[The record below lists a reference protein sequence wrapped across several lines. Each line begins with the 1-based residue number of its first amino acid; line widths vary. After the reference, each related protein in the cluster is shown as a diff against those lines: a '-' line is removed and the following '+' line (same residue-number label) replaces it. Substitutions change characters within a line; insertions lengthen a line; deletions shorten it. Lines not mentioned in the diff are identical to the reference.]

1 MKFIWNLI
9 GLFGLLVLAL
19 IVAAVIQLGPS
30 INNLAG
36 FDEKAL
42 STYTEIGKALLETG
56 SGPEATVWK
65 IPVAEGLTPQEVEE
79 TMRFVA
85 NEHNIKNV
93 GELPLSEELKARG
106 IQSDTVYVMS
116 FCNPETARKM
126 LDFSPAMGGFLPC
139 RITIVGK
146 TDPETGKEKLTLYSM
161 NMDMMVKMGKKL
173 PPDLKKAAMQVR
185 DTIWEMLEKGAAG
198 DF

>member
-1 MKFIWNLI
+1 MKLI
-9 GLFGLLVLAL
+9 TLAKTAL
-19 IVAAVIQLGPS
+19 ISGAIATLSGCGTINAAQ
-30 INNLAG
+30 NLEEGAWDTFNEVWDRWVDSEG
-36 FDEKAL
+36 DIAYATMWEK
-42 STYTEIGKALLETG
+42 
-56 SGPEATVWK
+56 
-65 IPVAEGLTPQEVEE
+65 EVEE
-79 TMRFVA
+79 GVTLEDVIDA
-85 NEHNIKNV
+85 INSVGTNNNIKNV

>member
-30 INNLAG
+30 INNLAE

-42 STYTEIGKALLETG
+42 STYAEIGKSLLETG

-93 GELPLSEELKARG
+93 GELPLYKEVEA
-106 IQSDTVYVMS
+106 MS
-116 FCNPETARKM
+116 GTPFRLSTCSATP
-126 LDFSPAMGGFLPC
+126 
-139 RITIVGK
+139 
-146 TDPETGKEKLTLYSM
+146 
-161 NMDMMVKMGKKL
+161 
-173 PPDLKKAAMQVR
+173 
-185 DTIWEMLEKGAAG
+185 
-198 DF
+198 